1 MNLKFKTVQ
10 YSKKKKWKHGWNDQ
24 IGDFHCPPMCA
35 FQITT
40 VEWNVYL
47 YVDGHKDPSMSE
59 IHRNYI
65 SNQIIICCSD
75 YEWLCLNGI

>member
-1 MNLKFKTVQ
+1 
-10 YSKKKKWKHGWNDQ
+10 
-24 IGDFHCPPMCA
+24 MCA